1 MIVTI
6 IEALAGLTRNSNGFQ
21 SHQMLGNLFFMLLV
35 LLLRWIE
42 AKGNQ
47 FFLFKTIQ
55 GFLIFPPFSR
65 YRADPSSPPFTRHP
79 QGPRLCSFCPA
90 VVMILGATI
99 PRVMALYASMMDLI
113 LSGGWETPWTTFAS
127 LLSPVVVGRE
137 TPEIYRRL

>member
-1 MIVTI
+1 VIVTI

-21 SHQMLGNLFFMLLV
+21 SHQMLGKSFFHV
-35 LLLRWIE
+35 VGVVVAVNRGE
-42 AKGNQ
+42 GKSV
-47 FFLFKTIQ
+47 FLFKTIQ

-113 LSGGWETPWTTFAS
+113 LSGGWETP
-127 LLSPVVVGRE
+127 
-137 TPEIYRRL
+137 